1 MTKKFKG
8 TSSVAMTSNPRLVDS
23 SFQCRS
29 VYQPIPNKDPV
40 IKAKITNG
48 ANGIF
53 SNLPVVHRLITSAME
68 QPTINNPPSSS
79 PQKMLRCSMN
89 EANTSRRERRGRAG
103 GAAGTETG
111 AGVGWGKTTGCSAC
125 EGVSAAFKRI
135 GSATA
140 SIARGLATGAVSTG

>member
-1 MTKKFKG
+1 MTRKFKG
-8 TSSVAMTSNPRLVDS
+8 TSSVAMTSDPRLVDS

-89 EANTSRRERRGRAG
+89 EANTSRSDRRRGGG
-103 GAAGTETG
+103 GAAGTG
-111 AGVGWGKTTGCSAC
+111 AGGNAGGGLGAQAGAGLSAVC
-125 EGVSAAFKRI
+125 KRI
-135 GSATA
+135 GSATGSA
-140 SIARGLATGAVSTG
+140 ACG

>member
-1 MTKKFKG
+1 MTRKFKG
-8 TSSVAMTSNPRLVDS
+8 TSSIAMTSNPRLVNS

-29 VYQPIPNKDPV
+29 VYQPAPKRDAV
-40 IKAKITNG
+40 INAKIKNG
-48 ANGIF
+48 ANGIL
-53 SNLPVVHRLITSAME
+53 SNLPVVQRLITNAME

-89 EANTSRRERRGRAG
+89 EANTSRRARRGGVG

-111 AGVGWGKTTGCSAC
+111 AGVGWGRTTGCSAC

-135 GSATA
+135 GSA
-140 SIARGLATGAVSTG
+140 